1 MTYQPSQFV
10 GDLHQPLHDEALDL
24 GGNRIS
30 VTFNG
35 ATSNLHHIWDT
46 EMPQKRAGG
55 STITTAKTYATTL
68 ITAIQSGAYASA
80 ASSWISGIDVN
91 DPITTTMV
99 WVQEANAHVCDTVLA
114 KGLSYVE
121 GTDLS
126 GDYYTTAL
134 PVFEEQI
141 AKAGYRLAA
150 WLNLIATGSPT

>member
-1 MTYQPSQFV
+1 M
-10 GDLHQPLHDEALDL
+10 
-24 GGNRIS
+24 GGNDIA

-46 EMPQKRAGG
+46 EMPEKRAGG
-55 STITTAKTYATTL
+55 STIAVAQTYATTL
-68 ITAIQSGAYASA
+68 TKAIQSGAYASV
-80 ASSWISGIDVN
+80 ASSWIKGIDVS
-91 DPITTTMV
+91 DPVTTTMV
-99 WVQEANAHVCDTVLA
+99 WVTEANAHVCDTVLA

-126 GDYYTTAL
+126 GAYYTTAL

-141 AKAGYRLAA
+141 AKAGYRLGA